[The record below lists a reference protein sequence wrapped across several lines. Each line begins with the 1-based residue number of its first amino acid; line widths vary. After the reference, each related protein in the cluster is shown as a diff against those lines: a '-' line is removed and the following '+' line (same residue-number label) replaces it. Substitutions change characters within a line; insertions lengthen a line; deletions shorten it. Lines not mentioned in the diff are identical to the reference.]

1 MLLESNEF
9 QKYLEQVKKQYRRDR
24 PTSANNSDDSS
35 EIEKIDSD
43 DEKKAKAFLTK
54 QKRIINE
61 ARKKRLTERFEKKS
75 ILKREQNRHLCAP
88 LVSAQRRSIGSDPPN
103 VGR

>member
-1 MLLESNEF
+1 M
-9 QKYLEQVKKQYRRDR
+9 KYLEQVKKQYRRDR

-61 ARKKRLTERFEKKS
+61 ARKKRFVPVLFYSVAGDART
-75 ILKREQNRHLCAP
+75 
-88 LVSAQRRSIGSDPPN
+88 
-103 VGR
+103 